1 MALYP
6 ILIDFQDMP
15 CLIAGGGALARHKA
29 ELLCAQGAR
38 VTVVAPEVC
47 QEISALPVT
56 IYMRLVMA
64 EDVLGQFLVIDATG
78 NAEAERLLN
87 DACRSA
93 HIPFN
98 SACRGEDTTAV
109 FPAVHRQGPT
119 MIAVSSA
126 GASPAASAWLR
137 DKLAAHVP
145 AELDDILDSMRSLRP
160 LSRAWFSDQPTRR
173 LFLHRCLDCML
184 EEGRPLAA
192 EEIERFRQEIVEKG
206 NDKEDEL

>member
-6 ILIDFQDMP
+6 ILIDFQDVP
-15 CLIAGGGALARHKA
+15 CLVAGGGSLARHKA

-47 QEISALPVT
+47 KEISALPVT
-56 IYMRLVMA
+56 VRLRPV
-64 EDVLGQFLVIDATG
+64 ESGDVQGQFLVIDATA
-78 NAEAERLLN
+78 NAEAEQLLKA
-87 DACRSA
+87 ACRAA

-109 FPAVHRQGPT
+109 FPAVHRQGRT
-119 MIAVSSA
+119 VIAVSST

-137 DKLAAHVP
+137 DKLAEYVP
-145 AELDDILDSMRSLRP
+145 TEMDGILDCMSGLRP
-160 LSRAWFSDQPTRR
+160 LSRAWFSDQLTRR

-184 EEGRPLAA
+184 EERRPLAA
-192 EEIERFRQEIVEKG
+192 EEIERFRQEIIEKR
-206 NDKEDEL
+206 EW